1 MKRLLSSLIS
11 LWTLPLG
18 ILSLSAQTSSTAENT
33 VVDVTLQQLNALT
46 RISTKARVGVHDPS
60 ITRDGDTYYIF
71 GTHRAQAKSSDLQN
85 WSTILAPWGQV
96 NEDGS
101 ITSNVTND
109 AAFKRPQLT
118 SIVQN
123 GRTIQLPTF
132 DAEAWSAAQNANY
145 GVDGYMWAP
154 DIIYNR
160 EMQKWCMYLS
170 IDGDNWAS
178 SIILLT
184 SDKIDGTYVYQ
195 GLVVASGFQWSANPY
210 KNTDLELALGTLS
223 ALPSRYNLGSSWGSY
238 WPNNIDPSV
247 FYDEDGQLWMSYGSW
262 SGGIFLLRLDNQT
275 GLRDYSYTP
284 AVSTD
289 ASGHPLADPYFGKRI
304 AGGYY
309 VSGEGSY
316 IEHIGNYYYLF
327 VTYGGLTSTG
337 GYVMRL
343 FRSSAVEGPY
353 VDAAGN
359 PAIFSRYSLNYGKG
373 DTGNVGNLLMAA
385 YDSLANQTAGELSQG
400 HNSALLDEDG
410 RAYLVYHTRFNTG
423 NEGFQNRVHQ
433 LFVNE
438 DGWLVA
444 APFEFNGETLTDDS
458 IKAGCAYTDDEILG
472 TYQILLHQYNLDAEA
487 QECVLPQNITL
498 TNKGTVTGDLKG
510 TWKRTDGTGYITLTL
525 GGIAYKGIIT
535 RQTVDGSTAQA
546 IAFTA
551 ASTRGTALWGWK
563 LDPLSALAKAVS
575 QLEEPVKSGS
585 TISSNIDLNLGELPE
600 GVTATWTSSNPDIL
614 SESGKYN
621 PNDSTNTAVTLTLA
635 LQSSRYRY
643 TLNYDLKVAA
653 RRVQEGDYKSGLIA
667 YYNFNDTPIYNLLD
681 STQTARLGTQS
692 NGTRAALEENIARF
706 GNVLHTYAGT
716 EDQRSCSY
724 TTCPNPLYGQTDI
737 TGFTVSLW
745 VRRADDNLWS
755 PLWAFT
761 PKNAAYYTH
770 QNNFSFTGNTYTQF
784 TNGTDTFAIN
794 YPSKEL
800 HHIGVG
806 KWAHVTVTVSPDS
819 RVSFYVNG
827 TRRTASSFLSTTGT
841 NVTSFDY
848 QKVLDFI
855 ATCEYF
861 TLGKGTNNGS
871 PEALYDDL
879 LIYNRAL
886 TSQDVRALYMAEN
899 SVTDFSTGNF
909 VTAIST
915 IQADQPTSSRKPLM
929 GIYDLSGRRVKH
941 PTTGLYIVNGKKVYI
956 K

>member
-1 MKRLLSSLIS
+1 MMRHLSTLLS

-18 ILSLSAQTSSTAENT
+18 ILSLSAQSTSTTENT
-33 VVDVTLQQLNALT
+33 VDVTLQQLKALT
-46 RISTKARVGVHDPS
+46 RTTTKTRAGVHDPS
-60 ITRDGDTYYIF
+60 ITREGDTYYIF
-71 GTHRAQAKSSDLQN
+71 GTHRAQAKSTDLQN
-85 WSTILAPWGQV
+85 WATFTAPWGRV
-96 NEDGS
+96 NENGT
-101 ITSNVTND
+101 ITSGVAD
-109 AAFKRPQLT
+109 SVAFNTPQLT
-118 SIVQN
+118 SIQQN
-123 GRTIQLPTF
+123 GTTLQLPAF
-132 DAEAWSAAQNANY
+132 DAEVWAAAQTT
-145 GVDGYMWAP
+145 GYDVGGNMWAP
-154 DIIYNR
+154 DIIYNK

-170 IDGDNWAS
+170 INGDNWAS

-184 SDKIDGTYVYQ
+184 SNTISGTYTYQ

-210 KNTDLELALGTLS
+210 KNTDLELAIGTQS
-223 ALPSRYNLGSSWGSY
+223 SLPSRYDKGSDWGSY

-275 GLRDYSYTP
+275 GLRDYTYTP
-284 AVSTD
+284 AVSND
-289 ASGHPLADPYFGKRI
+289 ANGHPLADPYFGTRI

-316 IEHIGNYYYLF
+316 IEHIGDYYYLF
-327 VTYGGLTSTG
+327 LSYGGLTSKG
-337 GYVMRL
+337 GYVMRV
-343 FRSSAVEGPY
+343 FRSANVEGPY

-359 PAIFSRYSLNYGKG
+359 PAIFSSYSLNFGKG
-373 DTGNVGNLLMAA
+373 DASKVGNLLMAA
-385 YDSLANQTAGELSQG
+385 YDSLANQTYGELAQG
-400 HNSALLDEDG
+400 HNSALLDKDG

-423 NEGFQNRVHQ
+423 NEAYENRVHQ

-458 IKAGCAYTDDEILG
+458 IKAACAYTDDELTG

-487 QECVLPQNITL
+487 QECVLPQSITL
-498 TNKGTVTGDLKG
+498 TDKGTITGDLKG
-510 TWKRTDGTGYITLTL
+510 TWKRTDGTGYVTLTV
-525 GGIAYKGIIT
+525 GGVPYKGVII

-575 QLEEPVKSGS
+575 ETEMPLKTGS
-585 TISSNIDLNLGELPE
+585 TVSANLDLSLGELPE
-600 GVTATWTSSNPDIL
+600 GVTATWTSSNPDVL

-621 PNDSTNTAVTLTLA
+621 PDDSVDTDVTLTLA

-643 TLNYDLKVAA
+643 TQNFNLKVSA
-653 RRVQEGDYKSGLIA
+653 RRTVDGDYKTGLVA
-667 YYNFNDTPIYNLLD
+667 YYNFNGTPIYNHLD
-681 STQTARLGTQS
+681 STQTARLGAQTQ
-692 NGTRAALEENIARF
+692 GTKSTLDEHTARF
-706 GNVLHTYAGT
+706 GTVLHTYAGT
-716 EDQRSCSY
+716 ETQRSCSY
-724 TTCPNPLYGQTDI
+724 AVCTNPLYGQTDL

-745 VRRADDNLWS
+745 VHRTDNNLWS

-761 PKNAAYYTH
+761 PKNAAYYAT
-770 QNNFSFTGNTYTQF
+770 QNNLSFTGNTYTKF

-794 YPSKEL
+794 YPSKE
-800 HHIGVG
+800 ISTISVG
-806 KWAHVTVTVSPDS
+806 KWTHVTVTVSPDS
-819 RVSFYVNG
+819 RVVIYVNG
-827 TRRTASSFLSTTGT
+827 TRRTVSSFLSTTGT

-855 ATCEYF
+855 TTCEYF
-861 TLGKGTNNGS
+861 TLGKGTNNGT

-886 TSQDVRALYMAEN
+886 TSQDVRALYYAEN
-899 SVTDFSTGNF
+899 SVTDFSTGDF
-909 VTAIST
+909 VTAITT
-915 IQADQPTSSRKPLM
+915 ITADQPTPSRTAPA
-929 GIYDLSGRRVKH
+929 GIYDLSGRRVNH
-941 PTTGLYIVNGKKVYI
+941 PSTGLYIVNGKKVYI